1 MSIFALTQKEW
12 TRGSNQVRLSD
23 LSSKQLAAAMSNM
36 GLWSSASDLLA
47 IGGEYAACLRKVS
60 TTIFLTPCTASP
72 NMCSRKR
79 SFYLRRL
86 SVLKPFTGARGPRM
100 CRGRTRPPPRQFM
113 TLGPIVS
120 VCVCACPDYGVESS
134 QKLPVSDEY
143 GWQPLEEQAGTAAW
157 SSHLGLTHS

>member
-36 GLWSSASDLLA
+36 GPWSSASDLLA

-120 VCVCACPDYGVESS
+120 VCVCVPALIMVSSPVKNSLFQMNMAGSLWKSRLERLLGVRIS
-134 QKLPVSDEY
+134 
-143 GWQPLEEQAGTAAW
+143 G
-157 SSHLGLTHS
+157 

>member
-36 GLWSSASDLLA
+36 GPWSSASDLLA

-120 VCVCACPDYGVESS
+120 VCVCVCVPALIMVSSPVKNSLFQMNMAGSLWKSRLERLLGVRIS
-134 QKLPVSDEY
+134 
-143 GWQPLEEQAGTAAW
+143 G
-157 SSHLGLTHS
+157 

>member
-36 GLWSSASDLLA
+36 GPWSSESDLLA

-72 NMCSRKR
+72 
-79 SFYLRRL
+79 
-86 SVLKPFTGARGPRM
+86 T
-100 CRGRTRPPPRQFM
+100 
-113 TLGPIVS
+113 
-120 VCVCACPDYGVESS
+120 CA
-134 QKLPVSDEY
+134 
-143 GWQPLEEQAGTAAW
+143 AGNEAFI
-157 SSHLGLTHS
+157 

>member
-12 TRGSNQVRLSD
+12 TRGSSQVRLSD

-36 GLWSSASDLLA
+36 GPWSSASDLLA

-120 VCVCACPDYGVESS
+120 VCVCVPALIMVSS
-134 QKLPVSDEY
+134 PVKNSLFQMNMA
-143 GWQPLEEQAGTAAW
+143 GSLWKSRLERL
-157 SSHLGLTHS
+157 LGARISG

>member
-36 GLWSSASDLLA
+36 GPWSSASDLLA

-120 VCVCACPDYGVESS
+120 SVCVCVPALIMVSSPVKNSLFQMNMAGSLWKSRLERLLGVRIS
-134 QKLPVSDEY
+134 
-143 GWQPLEEQAGTAAW
+143 G
-157 SSHLGLTHS
+157 